1 MWIMTEL
8 IIKNLSAK
16 VEGKEILKD
25 VNLTIRGGEI
35 HALMGPNGAGKSTL
49 GNVLIGHPNYEITGG
64 SIKLDGVELVG
75 KYPEER
81 ARAGLYLAFQSPVAI
96 PGVKLSAFLRTAY
109 KNLHPEEKLSVNDF
123 YKLVSSHLKKVGLDE
138 SFMSRSVNDG
148 FSGGE
153 RKRLEIL
160 QMVILRPKI
169 IILDEIDSGLDVDAL
184 GLISDEILQFF
195 NDQTAFLIV
204 THYQRILKRIDPQ
217 FVHVLMNGKIARE
230 GDRELALRIEN
241 EGYDW
246 IRGN

>member
-1 MWIMTEL
+1 
-8 IIKNLSAK
+8 
-16 VEGKEILKD
+16 
-25 VNLTIRGGEI
+25 
-35 HALMGPNGAGKSTL
+35 
-49 GNVLIGHPNYEITGG
+49 
-64 SIKLDGVELVG
+64 
-75 KYPEER
+75 
-81 ARAGLYLAFQSPVAI
+81 
-96 PGVKLSAFLRTAY
+96 
-109 KNLHPEEKLSVNDF
+109 
-123 YKLVSSHLKKVGLDE
+123 
-138 SFMSRSVNDG
+138 
-148 FSGGE
+148 
-153 RKRLEIL
+153 
-160 QMVILRPKI
+160 MVILRPKI